1 MISNRNKL
9 TMGMKSA
16 RDKFDAGDFEGTITD
31 YTEAIDRRLADK
43 TKISLVDKNRL
54 AEAYIGRGVAKSRL
68 GRGGEAND
76 DYDKAINL
84 YSEVIETDPKNGKA
98 WGYRGVAKVNRGR
111 HEEAIADL
119 DEAIEI
125 NSADKKLLSFAYN
138 NRGAAKYGL
147 GRHEEAIADYTKA
160 IDLKPADKIR
170 LADAYND
177 RSASK
182 NEIGDYQGAIA
193 DCTKAIEINPKNAA
207 AWNNRG
213 SARNALGRYQDA
225 FADCT
230 EAIRLEP
237 KNALAWS
244 NRSSAKAYLEDFDGA
259 IKDVE
264 EALRFSP
271 NDLMFLNNLTAIETR
286 KALREATKQRVDET
300 VKAEEFKEQSDE
312 YKRRE
317 EEHRKSARC
326 EMGSLE
332 KVIYVLIAGL
342 ISLIALSVYSDILT
356 IADVVS
362 NPFGLL
368 PWITLIIIITSP
380 RVWKIRL
387 LIADANKAELMRAE
401 YEHLF
406 IVERRMLVYFAKDDT
421 NEGRKIRSDYIQ
433 TTMTNS
439 PSDKL
444 LALQNKASVP
454 SPNPAQNVVE
464 TIRNKAR
471 GNLPS

>member
-1 MISNRNKL
+1 MAGNRDKL
-9 TMGMKSA
+9 TIGMKLA
-16 RDKFDAGDFEGTITD
+16 RERFADGDFEGTIAR

-43 TKISLVDKNRL
+43 RILGTVDKNRL
-54 AEAYIGRGVAKSRL
+54 ALAYASRGFAKNEL
-68 GRGGEAND
+68 GR
-76 DYDKAINL
+76 Y
-84 YSEVIETDPKNGKA
+84 
-98 WGYRGVAKVNRGR
+98 
-111 HEEAIADL
+111 EEAIADC
-119 DEAIEI
+119 DEAIRLGPTSKDVLT
-125 NSADKKLLSFAYN
+125 SAYS
-138 NRGAAKYGL
+138 NRGLAKNKL
-147 GRHEEAIADYTKA
+147 GRFEEALEDLDGA
-160 IDLKPADKIR
+160 IDLNPDNKEI
-170 LADAYND
+170 LTSAY
-177 RSASK
+177 ASRGFAK
-182 NEIGDYQGAIA
+182 NELGHHDEAIA
-193 DCTKAIEINPKNAA
+193 DCTKAIDLNPEDKGILASAYNSRGNAKYGLGDF
-207 AWNNRG
+207 NG
-213 SARNALGRYQDA
+213 ALKD
-225 FADCT
+225 FT
-230 EAIRLEP
+230 EALKSSPENPEAR
-237 KNALAWS
+237 KNI
-244 NRSSAKAYLEDFDGA
+244 N
-259 IKDVE
+259 
-264 EALRFSP
+264 
-271 NDLMFLNNLTAIETR
+271 AIETQKTLLDR
-286 KALREATKQRVDET
+286 AKERVDET

-332 KVIYVLIAGL
+332 KVIYGLIAGL
-342 ISLIALSVYSDILT
+342 ISLIALSVYLDILK

-464 TIRNKAR
+464 TIRSKVH
-471 GNLPS
+471 GNPPS